1 MAVEEIRF
9 CTILAVR
16 SGTSDPGSDGLGS
29 QFPAD
34 STAMLN
40 MICLQFAG
48 EELRTVGD
56 VCLYAFA
63 RADDAA
69 RAACEMQ
76 REAACQREF
85 TGREVGLRIGLDAGD
100 VEKSGGSWRGRPLL
114 RSARLSSLAPLGRVL
129 AAAGLRSYL
138 GRELRQALRPFEA
151 DAADTDR
158 LGSSTYELPWDMR
171 QDHSPDDEQPKT
183 VMGAP
188 AGTPTISLMGTDER
202 LTPGA
207 LDVAAARRHLPLPLG
222 MTERE
227 GTPPP
232 VPQPPAQPIEP
243 RLCLIR
249 GRHLIVVDAR
259 SPRATTGRSPETDIQ
274 IDIDTASRQHADIAY
289 SGGRFVLTDHSWN
302 GTYVYD
308 AKGVGQLV
316 HNDHLELPE
325 EGYICPGTP
334 KADEETSFRFR
345 RADAPAPSTGE
356 D

>member
-16 SGTSDPGSDGLGS
+16 CEPSAPLPDGLGS
-29 QFPAD
+29 QLLAD

-56 VCLYAFA
+56 VCLYAFS
-63 RADDAA
+63 RADEAA

-76 REAACQREF
+76 REAACQHEL
-85 TGREVGLRIGLDAGD
+85 TGREVALRIGLDAGD

-114 RSARLSSLAPLGRVL
+114 RSARLSSLAPPARILV
-129 AAAGLRSYL
+129 AAGLRSYL
-138 GRELRQALRPFEA
+138 ARESRQTLRPFET
-151 DAADTDR
+151 DSTDTQR
-158 LGSSTYELPWDMR
+158 LGSPAYELPWDMR
-171 QDHSPDDEQPKT
+171 PDRSPDDEQQESAPT
-183 VMGAP
+183 EP
-188 AGTPTISLMGTDER
+188 AGTPTLSLLGAEQE
-202 LTPGA
+202 LTPVA
-207 LDVAAARRHLPLPLG
+207 LDIAAARRHLPLPMG

-227 GTPPP
+227 GAPPP
-232 VPQPPAQPIEP
+232 VPPRPARSTEP

-249 GRHLIVVDAR
+249 GRRLIVVDAR

-274 IDIDTASRQHADIAY
+274 IDIDTASRQHADIVY

-308 AKGVGQLV
+308 GKGAGQLV
-316 HNDHLELPE
+316 HNDHMELPE
-325 EGYICPGTP
+325 EGYVCPGTP
-334 KADEETSFRFR
+334 KADAETSFRFR
-345 RADAPAPSTGE
+345 RADAPASGPDE
-356 D
+356 P